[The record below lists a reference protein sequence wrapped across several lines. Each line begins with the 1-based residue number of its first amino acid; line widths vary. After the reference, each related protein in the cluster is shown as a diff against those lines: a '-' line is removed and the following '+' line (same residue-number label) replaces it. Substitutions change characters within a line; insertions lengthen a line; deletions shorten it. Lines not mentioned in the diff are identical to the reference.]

1 MPAKDHRKLE
11 QQRKLP
17 EALKREGNG
26 EIRERI
32 LILLLLNDGKTQ
44 QEIAKFIGCS
54 KNKASYWCVH
64 GDPDNLESLKD
75 ERMKGNHQK
84 ATEKYLEIL
93 LETIEKEPEE
103 LGYEFGRWS
112 AQRLATYL
120 EEKTGIKLSGS
131 QVRRI
136 LSRKKYVYLWAK
148 YSLESMRK

>member
-1 MPAKDHRKLE
+1 MPVQGYLSAE
-11 QQRKLP
+11 QRESLQKR
-17 EALKREGNG
+17 LKTEENG

-44 QEIAKFIGCS
+44 QKIAEFIGCS
-54 KNKASYWCVH
+54 KNKVSYWCVH
-64 GDPDNLESLKD
+64 GDAGNLESLKD

-84 ATEKYLEIL
+84 ATKKYIEIL
-93 LETIEKEPEE
+93 LETIEKEPQE

-136 LSRKKYVYLWAK
+136 LAKKSTFTSGQNIA
-148 YSLESMRK
+148 